1 MSSIIG
7 ERASIKAGAI
17 YGGQGFARGAFI
29 PKYLLRS
36 IVTIDEVQE
45 GKDGTEC
52 HLAELQC
59 WVPVKYLNFL
69 EQRDY
74 VKPPPHKKHGMS
86 GSRIYRIFRSM
97 HNRCETPSCT
107 VYRYY
112 GGRGITVCSE
122 WDDFTSFYQWAIS
135 NGYADNLSI
144 DRIDNDKGY
153 FPENCRWATQKEQIR
168 NRRPFK
174 RTNTILHQKD
184 QKHKPKE

>member
-1 MSSIIG
+1 MNSLMG
-7 ERASIKAGAI
+7 ARVTVRAGAR
-17 YGGQGFARGAFI
+17 YGGRGFSRGAFV
-29 PKYLLRS
+29 PKYLVGS
-36 IVTIDEVQE
+36 IGTIDKIQK
-45 GKDGTEC
+45 GTDGTEC
-52 HLAELQC
+52 HLLELQC
-59 WVPVKYLNFL
+59 WVPAKYLCFP
-69 EQRDY
+69 EQHDY

-122 WDDFTSFYQWAIS
+122 WDDFTVFYQWAIS

-153 FPENCRWATQKEQIR
+153 SPENCRWVTQSEQVK

-174 RTNTILHQKD
+174 RNKTIISQDSNKN
-184 QKHKPKE
+184 KK